1 MAVYFREQKIVMGI
15 IAGKA
20 CHTNGNCG
28 GLQPMLKNDVIITG
42 NQWPIDDSDEVARL
56 KRIREN
62 EILFRGRLEEI
73 DSMRNWY
80 QRVTRNWDL
89 SIPSLVAA
97 NFYKPITLL
106 CADLLYGEQGEL
118 VGASCSNT
126 KANEAMKRIIEDNH
140 LNALVYE
147 VGGLASSYRGNGLY
161 SAAYNNV
168 TRKVEIYPQPAN
180 YWFPVVDQGQ
190 VKKIKQHI
198 IAWPE
203 KHNNRFY
210 LRKQIHEAGKVY
222 NYAFELMNCNI
233 NTSNKNSVEQIITA
247 KIGRQVKLSDL
258 DLTIQEIVDTRI
270 DKPLI
275 INCPNWAV
283 DNDVYA
289 VDDYEDLDSLILELA
304 IMLSRNSMVLS
315 KHTDPNMY
323 GDPSFLQQ
331 DELTGAYKL
340 PIGGAFFPLG
350 QDGAP
355 PGYMTWDGK
364 LEAAE
369 AQIDRLVN
377 FIFYISET
385 SPAAFG
391 MDKSSSTESGAALKK
406 RLMRTLAKVN
416 RKKMYADPAIKDVL
430 ETAMMLDFE
439 WAGGN
444 YEVERPSITW
454 SDGLPNDPKEDAE
467 VVGQRVKDG
476 TMSKLKGIM
485 VLDNCDEEMAKKELA
500 RIQEEQDAA
509 LPAFARSQTGGTGNG
524 QEINEQQGGTR

>member
-1 MAVYFREQKIVMGI
+1 
-15 IAGKA
+15 
-20 CHTNGNCG
+20 
-28 GLQPMLKNDVIITG
+28 MLKNDVIIPG
-42 NQWPIDDSDEVARL
+42 NQWPIDDTDERKRL
-56 KRIREN
+56 RRIGEN
-62 EILFRGRLEEI
+62 EILFRGRLDEI
-73 DSMRNWY
+73 QSMRHWY
-80 QRVTRNWDL
+80 QRVTKNWDV
-89 SIPSLVAA
+89 SIPALVAA

-106 CADLLYGEQGEL
+106 CADLLYGEQGETI
-118 VGASCSNT
+118 GASCTTSKT
-126 KANEAMKRIIEDNH
+126 NEAMRRIIEDNH
-140 LNALVYE
+140 LNSLVYE

-161 SAAYNNV
+161 SVAYNDI
-168 TRKVEIYPQPAN
+168 TKKVEIYPQPAN
-180 YWFPVVDQGQ
+180 YWFPVVEQGQ

-203 KHNNRFY
+203 KHNNKFY
-210 LRKQIHEAGKVY
+210 LRKQIHETGRVY
-222 NYAFELMNCNI
+222 NYAYELKNCN
-233 NTSNKNSVEQIITA
+233 TSTNNKNSVERIVDA
-247 KIGRQVKLSDL
+247 VIGRQVKLTDL
-258 DLTIQEIVDTRI
+258 DLTIQEVVDTRI

-323 GDPSFLQQ
+323 GDPTYLER
-331 DELTGAYKL
+331 DEKTGAYKL
-340 PIGGAFFPLG
+340 PLGGIFFPVG
-350 QDGAP
+350 QDGKP

-369 AQIDRLVN
+369 KQIDRLVD

-430 ETAMMLDFE
+430 ETAMMMDVE
-439 WAGGN
+439 WAGQN

-485 VLDNCDEEMAKKELA
+485 VLDNCDEETAKKELK

-509 LPAFARSQTGGTGNG
+509 LPAFTRSQTGGG
-524 QEINEQQGGTR
+524 QFNNNQPPQNPFQKQGGTGQG